1 MNDTSMSSVTDIC
14 EHDIS
19 PFDSVKYEKFL
30 G

>member
-1 MNDTSMSSVTDIC
+1 MNDTSMSSATDVC

-19 PFDSVKYEKFL
+19 SSDSVKYEKFL